1 MTCNECVFYSR
12 RQQQL
17 SNTPCISCTSDLTD
31 KGYCV
36 AVNSEIG
43 LVPVVTKIFDEG
55 HARAIIARG
64 SRNGSRFQLLHWSN
78 EINAYQPT

>member
-1 MTCNECVFYSR
+1 
-12 RQQQL
+12 
-17 SNTPCISCTSDLTD
+17 
-31 KGYCV
+31 
-36 AVNSEIG
+36 
-43 LVPVVTKIFDEG
+43 VVTKIFDEG